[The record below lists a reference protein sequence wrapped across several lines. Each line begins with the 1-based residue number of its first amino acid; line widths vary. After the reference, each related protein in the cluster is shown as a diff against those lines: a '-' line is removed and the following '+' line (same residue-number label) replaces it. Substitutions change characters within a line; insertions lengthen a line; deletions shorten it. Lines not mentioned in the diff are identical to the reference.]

1 MEISLGKHRLSFET
15 ALIKEFENVVLDSFE
30 RCAQEYIKSQYH
42 TSDIEEIFATRDENE
57 IKSVIQAMAIMEID
71 VYSDFFT

>member
-42 TSDIEEIFATRDENE
+42 TSDIEEIFATR
-57 IKSVIQAMAIMEID
+57 
-71 VYSDFFT
+71 